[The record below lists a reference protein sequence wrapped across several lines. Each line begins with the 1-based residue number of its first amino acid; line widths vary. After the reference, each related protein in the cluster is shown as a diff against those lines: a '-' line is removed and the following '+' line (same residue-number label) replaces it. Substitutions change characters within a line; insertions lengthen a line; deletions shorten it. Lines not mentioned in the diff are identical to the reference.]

1 MACPFCF
8 LNQKYIKHVCMFTF
22 VPSYKETR
30 EAQINICVQTWTVF
44 PCVMLVYRP
53 GVCFPE
59 NLAWLKAGLWLQVT
73 AEDCREIVSVC
84 KSNNIVLAVCHVLRY
99 MPWACK
105 IKEIIQSGEI
115 GEVVNIQHTEPVS
128 ARKPSDSLLPHSVVI
143 PTSPC
148 LLYTSDAADE
158 S

>member
-1 MACPFCF
+1 M
-8 LNQKYIKHVCMFTF
+8 
-22 VPSYKETR
+22 
-30 EAQINICVQTWTVF
+30 
-44 PCVMLVYRP
+44 
-53 GVCFPE
+53 
-59 NLAWLKAGLWLQVT
+59 
-73 AEDCREIVSVC
+73 C

-143 PTSPC
+143 PTSPRA
-148 LLYTSDAADE
+148 LSLYITSSLQKASSALSDG
-158 S
+158 SL